1 MDCVICRFYVEDEDD
16 TNVGTYVST
25 STEDFRD
32 DLDRLQT
39 STCYGL
45 CDLCAAAI
53 LRIFFAK
60 ALSESSV
67 ELEYFHLAISVFAVS

>member
-1 MDCVICRFYVEDEDD
+1 VSCVDSTWGDEVD

-45 CDLCAAAI
+45 CDLCSAGSSHSPY
-53 LRIFFAK
+53 IFR
-60 ALSESSV
+60 
-67 ELEYFHLAISVFAVS
+67 

>member
-1 MDCVICRFYVEDEDD
+1 MSCVDSTLGDEVD

-25 STEDFRD
+25 STGTEDFRD

-45 CDLCAAAI
+45 CDLCSAAI